1 MIKLFI
7 QNKFTE
13 IANFLYRMWNDD
25 MPCRYFSIWLMTMI
39 PGSIVVYNVIMIF
52 VPTAIKVSMV
62 TVLFAGLVYYTGGLL
77 AIGILHAILY
87 QGYKWIKHNIE
98 LARKGIKVKADWKKL

>member
-13 IANFLYRMWNDD
+13 IANCLYRLWNDD

-39 PGSIVVYNVIMIF
+39 PCSIVVYNVIMRF
-52 VPTAIKVSMV
+52 DPTAIKFSMV
-62 TVLFAGLVYYTGGLL
+62 TVLFVGWIYYTFGLV
-77 AIGILHAILY
+77 AIGIVHILLY
-87 QGYKWIKHNIE
+87 YGYKWIKSNIV
-98 LARKGIKVKADWKKL
+98 LAKKGIKVKAEWKKS